1 MHKVISLVIVL
12 LLLQN
17 VLGSE
22 GGINENMSLEETGIS
37 SIEYQNIVIESEI
50 YNISITLDDD
60 TAENNTSMIW
70 VTQICINSGVCYP
83 PQNNDMITS
92 DNGKLWESSLIIIDD
107 ASYLNWR
114 IEMNWSDGEKTN
126 VPENGFG
133 WKVWSNCW
141 FDGKEWGGPEDS
153 CNSEDN
159 NRSIPGFEVLIIIS
173 SVLITLLIKPKKWR
187 SNRVRQ

>member
-1 MHKVISLVIVL
+1 MVISLVIVL

-37 SIEYQNIVIESEI
+37 SMEYQNIVIESEI

-114 IEMNWSDGEKTN
+114 IEMNWGDGEKTN
-126 VPENGFG
+126 LPENGFG

-141 FDGKEWGGPEDS
+141 FDGKEWGGSEDS

-159 NRSIPGFEVLIIIS
+159 NRSIPGFEVLIVIS

-187 SNRVRQ
+187 FNRVRQ

>member
-1 MHKVISLVIVL
+1 MHKVISLVIVF

-37 SIEYQNIVIESEI
+37 AMEYQNIVIESEI
-50 YNISITLDDD
+50 YNISITLNEDA
-60 TAENNTSMIW
+60 AENNTSMIW
-70 VTQICINSGVCYP
+70 ITQICINSGVCYP
-83 PQNNDMITS
+83 PQNNDMITL
-92 DNGKLWESSLIIIDD
+92 DDGKIWESSLMIIDD

-141 FDGKEWGGPEDS
+141 FDGKEWGGA
-153 CNSEDN
+153 
-159 NRSIPGFEVLIIIS
+159 
-173 SVLITLLIKPKKWR
+173 
-187 SNRVRQ
+187 

>member
-1 MHKVISLVIVL
+1 MHKVMSLAIVL
-12 LLLQN
+12 ILLQN

-22 GGINENMSLEETGIS
+22 GGTNENMSLEGTGIS
-37 SIEYQNIVIESEI
+37 SMEYQNIVIESEI
-50 YNISITLDDD
+50 YKISITLDDD
-60 TAENNTSMIW
+60 TAKNNTSMIW

-83 PQNNDMITS
+83 PQNNDMTTS
-92 DNGKLWESSLIIIDD
+92 DNGKVWESSLIIIED

-114 IEMNWSDGEKTN
+114 IEMNWSDGEETN

-141 FDGKEWGGPEDS
+141 FDGKEWGGSEDS

-159 NRSIPGFEVLIIIS
+159 NRSIPGFEVLIVITSI
-173 SVLITLLIKPKKWR
+173 LIALLINPKQWR
-187 SNRVRQ
+187 SNRARQ

>member
-141 FDGKEWGGPEDS
+141 FDGKEWGGSEDS

>member
-1 MHKVISLVIVL
+1 MHKVISLIIL
-12 LLLQN
+12 LILLQN

-37 SIEYQNIVIESEI
+37 SMEYQNIVIESEI

-83 PQNNDMITS
+83 PQNNNMTTS
-92 DNGKLWESSLIIIDD
+92 DNGRIWESSLIIIED

-114 IEMNWSDGEKTN
+114 IEMNWSDGEETN

-141 FDGKEWGGPEDS
+141 FDGKEWGGSGDS
-153 CNSEDN
+153 CNSEDSN
-159 NRSIPGFEVLIIIS
+159 LSIPGFEVLIVIS
-173 SVLITLLIKPKKWR
+173 SILIALLIKPKQWR
-187 SNRVRQ
+187 SNHVRQ